1 MQAVKYSNNIPIAP
15 FKGGI
20 NQRPFKRGICR
31 SPFKGGLCLH
41 LFKAGLCLPPFKMGM
56 GCHFLIDMTRRFR
69 QIALLGFIACFIQS
83 VSYGQNTVSSDTV
96 PRNPFT
102 KTVPQEIKDL
112 TDRTPAELR
121 DPENLTRTIEYDLH
135 TGMYIVHTKI
145 GDMELGT
152 PMVLTPEEYRDYIFE
167 ESMRDFYRKMNDDY
181 FKDQSSGKINLTDLQ
196 FNIDAADKIFGPG
209 GVRLTSQGSG
219 EIKMGFKNSNTK
231 NPSLPER
238 SRNRTFFSFDTNVQ
252 LNMRASVGTKVNFN
266 LNYNTQASF
275 DFDAQKI
282 GLRYGGE
289 EDEILKNIEAGNV
302 TLNTGNTLIRGG
314 VSLFGVKTELQF
326 GKLRV
331 SALLAQQEGQSKT
344 ISTKGGAQ
352 TNNFEINID
361 QYDDNR
367 HFFLGFYFRDNY
379 DNALAKPPYIASA
392 VTINRIEVW
401 ITNKRGNYNQARN
414 IVAFT
419 DLGEHDRISNNQF
432 YPSGL
437 MKIPYNDANSLYQQL
452 SEYPDARDIS
462 KVNQVF
468 GSFLTGGFDYEKV
481 ESARRLENN
490 EYSFNK
496 QLGTISL
503 QAQLQPDEILAVAYE
518 YTYNGTVYQVGEFST
533 DKTDKLTECL
543 YLKLLKGTST
553 SPAMPFWDLMMKNVY
568 SLNAYSVQKDRFRL
582 DIMFRSDTLGTY
594 INYIPDGNIAD
605 EILLRVMNLDRLD
618 INNEAH
624 PDGFFDYLE
633 NVTIQSATGK
643 VIFPV
648 VEPFGSHLRKMIGND
663 AIADKY
669 VFQEL
674 YDSTKTI
681 AQQTAEKNKFIL
693 RGEYRAS
700 SSNEISLGATN
711 VARGSVVVT
720 AGGATLQENVDYSV
734 DYTSGYVTILNES
747 INASNTPVSV
757 RLENRSTFNMQR
769 KTMMGLDLNYEFS
782 KNLIVGATIMHLSE
796 MPLTTKTSFGNES
809 LKNTLWGAN
818 MSYKGESQFLTNL
831 LDKIPM
837 LNITQPSRINFNA
850 EFAHLIAGHYESKY
864 TGKYSYIDDF
874 ESTQSTIELQN
885 PYPWALASVP
895 DDKDNNRNETPRFPE
910 ATLINNIE
918 YGKNRALFAWY
929 YIDGL
934 FTRKNSSMRP
944 SYMSDD
950 DLSDHYVRAVNYT
963 ELFPKKDLTYNENS
977 TLNVLNLAYYPNE
990 RGPYNLDATNIN
1002 PDGSLMYP
1010 EKRWGGMMRKIDQ
1023 SDFEVANI
1031 EYIQFWMMD
1040 PFIDNPTSMDGGD
1053 LYFNLGDISEDIL
1066 KDEKKF
1072 FENGLPAEENPP
1084 NLDELVETTIWGR
1097 VPRQQSTVYAF
1108 DNTANARRYQD
1119 VGLNGLSS
1127 KDEMTFPAYSN
1138 YLAELE
1144 QRLSPETVNRMKNDP
1159 LELSPFFSPS
1169 GDKYHYFRG
1178 SDYDREQLNILDRY
1192 KYYNGTNGNST
1203 ASDDSP
1209 ERYDVSAK
1217 IIPDVEDINQDNTLN
1232 ENEKYYEYKVSI
1244 RPKDME
1250 EGQNY
1255 VVNKRTVKVRL
1266 MNGME
1271 SDVNWYLF
1279 KIPVKEYQRKIG
1291 NIQDFKTIRFMRVYM
1306 TGFKETTILRLGTFS
1321 LVRGDWRIYTQ
1332 TLAAPN
1338 TATSPGRLD
1347 VTSINIE
1354 ENGDKKPV
1362 NYVLPPGVTRMIDP
1376 KQTQIVQQNE
1386 QALSLKLSW
1395 LGSQD
1400 ARAIYK
1406 NTFYDFRRYKR
1417 IQLFVHAERSISDT
1431 ETDLRNGDFSIF
1443 MRLGTDYKN
1452 NYYEYEVPLEL
1463 TPPGVYK
1470 DDQKSREAVW
1480 PVNNMIDFRFEV
1492 LTDLK
1497 LKRNRM
1503 KNDVQSGINYNTV
1516 FTDYDPDNKQNRISV
1531 VGNPSIAEVK
1541 TIMIGVRNNSKDVQ
1555 SGEVWIN
1562 ELRLTDFDEQGG
1574 WAANGNLNVML
1585 SDLGTVNAS
1594 GRIETVGFGG
1604 LDQSVNERNLNDY
1617 AQYSVSA
1624 NIQLGKLF
1632 PEKANVN
1639 LPFYYSYSKETTS
1652 PQYNPLD
1659 QDVILK
1665 DAFDMAETK
1674 AQKDSIK
1681 SFSQDQT
1688 ITKSLAVNGVAVNI
1702 RSKTPMPYDPAN
1714 FTLSYAFSENKRTNP
1729 ETEYETSKRYQGNFA
1744 YTYTPYVKPFSPFA
1758 KLEKDNGYTRYI
1770 KQLSINYLPA
1780 NISFNT
1786 SMMRNYR
1793 EMQLRNLENM
1803 GRSAGNRIDPTF
1815 SQQFYWDRDFRLR
1828 WNLMSNLNID
1838 FSSNTQARID
1848 EPYVQ
1853 VNKQLNPD
1861 AYQVWKSEVLKSIA
1875 EMGTPLLYDQRFS
1888 ITYTPPLQSI
1898 PVLDWISGNFNYE
1911 TTYNWERGAFIDPEI
1926 TIGNTIKNSR
1936 QMSFTGAL
1944 TMMSLYNKS
1953 AYLKTI
1959 NQKYGSATTAANRR
1973 QQTQPRQN
1981 FKYEETITLSPDSG
1995 VIVTHK
2001 MSTQSVRV
2009 TARIDSSNKVYRVR
2023 FKALDLA
2030 RVRILNQDKDSL
2042 KIKVTITPGPP
2053 PSESPL
2059 IKIAEYSTRFMMMLR
2074 TIRVQY
2080 GMQDQTMLPGFLPTI
2095 GNWMGQASTPF
2106 GSAPGWGFAF
2116 GDVRESFVREAVD
2129 NQWMLVQNRVDEEE
2143 FYGNLLPAMIN
2154 STKTLNI
2161 SASLEPAVGL
2171 RIDLTALRSDIRD
2184 TEIRFM
2190 YSGMPTTYGGN
2201 FNMTT
2206 IALSS
2211 LFASSGNIKNGF
2223 ASKPFQQFLE
2233 NRAII
2238 AARLENGYART
2249 TYPSHGF
2256 LEGIHLGA
2264 YNPARFGGIRENSA
2278 DVLIP
2283 AFLAAYTGKNVHK
2296 TGLSP
2301 FPAIKSLLPNWAISY
2316 DGLIQL
2322 PVVKKHFRSMRVSHT
2337 YRCNYNVG
2345 GYNSYLNWVDAGDN
2359 FGFIRDVETGNPIPG
2374 AAFDIPSVSITEA
2387 FSPLIGVDATL
2398 INNVTLGAKMT
2409 KTRNLNLNLASYQI
2423 IETFRNDFTLSLGY
2437 KYADFNKVLKL
2448 KKKENFSND
2457 LTVKLDYS
2465 SGNNQSLIRKI
2476 DNGYTQMTQGAKM
2489 SNIQF
2494 SADYAFSKSVTL
2506 RAFYDLQTNQP
2517 LVSSNSFPTSN
2528 SNYGLSIRL
2537 SLAQ

>member
-1 MQAVKYSNNIPIAP
+1 M
-15 FKGGI
+15 
-20 NQRPFKRGICR
+20 KRGIR
-31 SPFKGGLCLH
+31 H
-41 LFKAGLCLPPFKMGM
+41 
-56 GCHFLIDMTRRFR
+56 
-69 QIALLGFIACFIQS
+69 IALSGMLVIFIHLS
-83 VSYGQNTVSSDTV
+83 SYGQTTTENDSIVRFPVS
-96 PRNPFT
+96 
-102 KTVPQEIKDL
+102 KTIPQNKNDLIKNS
-112 TDRTPAELR
+112 PADLR
-121 DPENLTRTIEYDLH
+121 DPENLTRTVEYDLH
-135 TGMYIVHTKI
+135 TGMYVIHTKI

-152 PMVLTPEEYRDYIFE
+152 PVVLTPEEYRDYSFQQ
-167 ESMRDFYRKMNDDY
+167 SMRAFYRQMNDEN
-181 FKDQSSGKINLTDLQ
+181 FKNHASGKINLTDLQ

-209 GVRLTSQGSG
+209 GVRVTSQGSG

-238 SRNRTFFSFDTNVQ
+238 SRNRTFFNFDTNVQ
-252 LNMRASVGTKVNFN
+252 LNMRASVGTKISFG

-275 DFDAQKI
+275 DFDAQRI
-282 GLRYGGE
+282 GLKYAGE
-289 EDEILKNIEAGNV
+289 EDEIIKNIEAGNV

-314 VSLFGVKTELQF
+314 VSLFGIKTELQF

-352 TNNFEINID
+352 TNNYEINID

-367 HFFLGFYFRDNY
+367 HFFLSFFFRDNY
-379 DNALAKPPYIASA
+379 DDALSKMPYIASA

-401 ITNKRGNYNQARN
+401 ITNKRGNYNQSRN
-414 IVAFT
+414 IVAYT
-419 DLGEHDRISNNQF
+419 DLGEHDRISNEQF

-437 MKIPYNDANSLYQQL
+437 LKIPHNNANSLYQQL
-452 SEYPDARDIS
+452 GEYPDARDIS

-468 GSFLTGGFDYEKV
+468 SGFLTGGLDYEKV
-481 ESARRLENN
+481 ESARRLEDN
-490 EYSFNK
+490 EFIYNK
-496 QLGTISL
+496 QLGYLSL

-533 DKTDKLTECL
+533 DKTDRLTECL
-543 YLKLLKGTST
+543 YLKLLKGTSM

-582 DIMFRSDTLGTY
+582 DILFRSDTIGTY
-594 INYIPDGNIAD
+594 INYIPDGRIKN
-605 EILLRVMNLDRLD
+605 EILLRVLNLDRLD

-624 PDGFFDYLE
+624 PDGFFDFLE
-633 NVTIQSATGK
+633 GITIQSNVGK

-648 VEPFGSHLRKMIGND
+648 IEPFGSHLRKMIGND

-711 VARGSVVVT
+711 VARGSVVVR
-720 AGGATLQENVDYSV
+720 AGGAILQENVDYSV
-734 DYTSGYVTILNES
+734 DYISGYVTILNSS
-747 INASNTPVSV
+747 IIASNTPVSV
-757 RLENRSTFNMQR
+757 SLENRSTYNMQR

-782 KNLIVGATIMHLSE
+782 KDFIMGATIMHLSE

-809 LKNTLWGAN
+809 IKNTLWGAN
-818 MSYKGESQFLTNL
+818 MSYKTESQFLTNL
-831 LDKIPM
+831 LDKIPL
-837 LNITQPSRINFNA
+837 LNLTQPSRINFNA

-874 ESTQSTIELQN
+874 EFTQNNSDLLN

-895 DDKDNNRNETPRFPE
+895 NDKDNDKNEFPRFPE
-910 ATLINNIE
+910 SSLVNNID

-944 SYMSDD
+944 TYMTDD
-950 DLSDHYVRAVNYT
+950 DLSNHYVRAVDYT

-977 TLNVLNLAYYPNE
+977 SLYVLNLAYYPNE

-1002 PDGSLMYP
+1002 PDGSLTNP

-1023 SDFEVANI
+1023 SDFELANF
-1031 EYIQFWMMD
+1031 EYIEFWMMD
-1040 PFIDNPTSMDGGD
+1040 PFIDNHGTTEGGD

-1072 FENGLPAEENPP
+1072 FENGLPPEENPP
-1084 NLDELVETTIWGR
+1084 NLDELVETTVWGR

-1108 DNTANARRYQD
+1108 DNTANARKFQD

-1127 KDEMTFPAYSN
+1127 KDEITFPAYAN

-1144 QRLSPETVNRMKNDP
+1144 QRLSPETLNRMKNDP
-1159 LELSPFFSPS
+1159 LQLSPFFTPS

-1178 SDYDREQLNILDRY
+1178 SDYDREQLNILERY

-1217 IIPDVEDINQDNTLN
+1217 MVPDVEDINQDNTLN
-1232 ENEKYYEYKVSI
+1232 ENEKYYEYKVSV
-1244 RPKDME
+1244 RPDDME

-1255 VVNKRTVKVRL
+1255 IVNKRTVKVKL
-1266 MNGME
+1266 MNGTE

-1279 KIPVKEYQRKIG
+1279 KIPVKEYDRKIG

-1332 TLAAPN
+1332 SLAAPN
-1338 TATSPGRLD
+1338 TVISPGRLD
-1347 VTSINIE
+1347 VTSVNIE
-1354 ENGDKKPV
+1354 ENGDRKPV

-1376 KQTQIVQQNE
+1376 QQTQIVQQNE
-1386 QALSLKLSW
+1386 QALSLKLSY

-1406 NTFYDFRRYKR
+1406 TTFYDFRRYKR
-1417 IQLFVHAERSISDT
+1417 LQLFVHAERSISET
-1431 ETDLRNGDFSIF
+1431 ETDLRNGDFSVF
-1443 MRLGTDYKN
+1443 LRLGTDYKN
-1452 NYYEYEVPLEL
+1452 NYYEYEVPLVL

-1470 DDQKSREAVW
+1470 DDQQGREAVW
-1480 PVNNMIDFRFEV
+1480 PVSNMLDFRFEV

-1497 LKRNRM
+1497 LKRNRSR
-1503 KNDVQSGINYNTV
+1503 NDGQSGINYNTV

-1531 VGNPSIAEVK
+1531 IGNPSIAEVK
-1541 TIMIGVRNNSKDVQ
+1541 TIMIGVRNNSKDIQ

-1562 ELRLTDFDEQGG
+1562 ELRLSDFDEQGG
-1574 WAANGNLNVML
+1574 WAANGNLNISL
-1585 SDLGTVNAS
+1585 ADLGTINAS

-1604 LDQSVNERNLNDY
+1604 LDQSVNERNLNDH
-1617 AQYSVSA
+1617 AQYAVSA
-1624 NIQLGKLF
+1624 NIQLGKFF
-1632 PEKANVN
+1632 PDKANVS
-1639 LPFYYSYSKETTS
+1639 LPLYYAYSKETTS

-1659 QDVILK
+1659 QDIILK
-1665 DAFDMAETK
+1665 DAFGMAGTK

-1688 ITKSLAVNGVAVNI
+1688 IIKSLAVNNVIVNI
-1702 RSKTPMPYDPAN
+1702 RSKNPMPYDPAN
-1714 FTLSYAFSENKRTNP
+1714 FTMSYAFSETKHTNP
-1729 ETEYETSKRYQGNFA
+1729 ETEYETTKRYQGNFV
-1744 YTYTPYVKPFSPFA
+1744 YSYTPYVKPFSPFA
-1758 KLEKDNGYTRYI
+1758 KIKQENGYTRYI
-1770 KQLSINYLPA
+1770 KQLSINYLPT

-1786 SMMRNYR
+1786 SMMRNYY
-1793 EMQLRNLENM
+1793 ELQLRNLESM
-1803 GRSAGNRIDPTF
+1803 GMSSGAKIDPTF
-1815 SQQFYWDRDFRLR
+1815 SQQFYWDRNFMMR
-1828 WNLMSNLNID
+1828 WNLMTTLTMD
-1838 FSSNTQARID
+1838 FSSNTQSRIE

-1861 AYQVWKSEVLKSIA
+1861 AYQVWKSEVLKSIS
-1875 EMGTPLLYDQRFS
+1875 EMGTPLLYDQSFS
-1888 ITYTPPLQSI
+1888 VNYTAPFQYI
-1898 PVLDWISGNFNYE
+1898 PVLNWTSASFTYT
-1911 TTYNWERGAFIDPEI
+1911 TTYNWERGAYIDPDVK
-1926 TIGNTIKNSR
+1926 IGNTIKNSR
-1936 QMSFTGAL
+1936 QIGITGAL
-1944 TMMSLYNKS
+1944 TMLSLYSKN
-1953 AYLKTI
+1953 AYLKSI
-1959 NQKYGSATTAANRR
+1959 NQKYNTSSGMANRR
-1973 QQTQPRQN
+1973 QQTAPRQN
-1981 FKYEETITLSPDSG
+1981 VRYEETITLNPDSG
-1995 VIVTHK
+1995 VIITHK
-2001 MSTQSVRV
+2001 MSTQKVRV
-2009 TARIDSSNKVYRVR
+2009 TARVDSSNAVYRVR
-2023 FKALDLA
+2023 FKVLDLA
-2030 RVRILNQDKDSL
+2030 HIRILNQDADSL
-2042 KIKVTITPGPP
+2042 KIKVTIIPGPQT
-2053 PSESPL
+2053 SENFL
-2059 IKIAEYSTRFMMMLR
+2059 VKGAEYGSRFLMMLR
-2074 TIRVQY
+2074 TVRVQY
-2080 GMQDQTMLPGFLPTI
+2080 NIQDQTMLPGFLPTI

-2106 GSAPGWGFAF
+2106 GHAPGWGFAF
-2116 GDVRESFVREAVD
+2116 GDVRENFVREAV
-2129 NQWMLVQNRVDEEE
+2129 NKQWMLVQQNNSDEE
-2143 FYGNLLPAMIN
+2143 FFGNLLPAMIN
-2154 STKTLNI
+2154 NSKTLTV
-2161 SASLEPAVGL
+2161 SSGLEPIVGL
-2171 RIDLTALRSDIRD
+2171 KIDLSATRSDIRD

-2190 YSGMPTTYGGN
+2190 YNGMPTTYGGN
-2201 FNMTT
+2201 FRMTT
-2206 IALSS
+2206 VALGS
-2211 LFASSGNIKNGF
+2211 LFASSGNSRNGF
-2223 ASKPFQQFLE
+2223 SSKPFQQFLA

-2238 AARLENGYART
+2238 AARLENGYARIS
-2249 TYPSHGF
+2249 YPNHGF
-2256 LEGIHLGA
+2256 LEGTNLGT

-2283 AFLAAYTGKNVHK
+2283 AFLAAYTGKNAQK
-2296 TGLSP
+2296 IGLTS
-2301 FPAIKSLLPNWAISY
+2301 FPAITSILPNWKISY

-2322 PVVKKHFRSMRVSHT
+2322 PLVKKHFRSMIINHVYT
-2337 YRCNYNVG
+2337 CIYNVG

-2359 FGFIRDVETGNPIPG
+2359 LGFIRDVETGNPIPG
-2374 AAFDIPSVSITEA
+2374 AAFDIPSVSIVES
-2387 FSPLIGVDATL
+2387 FSPLIGMDATL
-2398 INNVTLGAKMT
+2398 LNNVTLGAKLT
-2409 KTRNLNLNLASYQI
+2409 KTRSLNLNMASYQI
-2423 IETFRNDFTLSLGY
+2423 IESFRDEFTLSLGY

-2457 LTVKLDYS
+2457 LTVRFDYVNGS
-2465 SGNNQSLIRKI
+2465 NQSLIRKI
-2476 DNGYTQMTQGAKM
+2476 ENGYAQMTQGAKTR
-2489 SNIQF
+2489 NLQF
-2494 SADYAFSKSVTL
+2494 SADYAFSKAVTL
-2506 RAFYDLQTNQP
+2506 RAFYDLQVNQP
-2517 LVSSNSFPTSN
+2517 LVSSNAFPTSN

-2537 SLAQ
+2537 SLVQ